1 MKIKIL
7 RLGHSA
13 REVEAAS
20 GSTIQEVLEQAEVP
34 THGYSISINGLGAG
48 PSAGVAEGDIL
59 TLVPK
64 VEGGAR

>member
-1 MKIKIL
+1 MKIKVL

-20 GSTIQEVLEQAEVP
+20 GATVQEVLQQAEVP
-34 THGYSISINGLGAG
+34 LDGYSISINGLGAG
-48 PSAGVAEGDIL
+48 PSAGVADGDVL

-64 VEGGAR
+64 VEGGTR